1 MMVKI
6 TTGSSFGG
14 AIKYDE
20 GLLGKEQV
28 YETIGFEG
36 IDMDYDSMGRF
47 APNLQ
52 DMIDSFEL
60 QAELNPKVSQPV
72 KHFAISWHPDDA
84 AHLTNKVM
92 AEAVR
97 QYLKDMGYDNT
108 QYLITRHLGTDNPH
122 CHVVAN
128 AVDND
133 GRKINDYMERKRSA
147 DICKRITNDMG
158 FTWGSHKS
166 AKQSEIPTDCRQR
179 TYEAARYEIAR
190 DIACAI
196 PEAKSI
202 KDLPAILMV
211 KYGVTTYLKLDSNG
225 RPCGISFSKQV
236 KDENGKTVTCRFSGS
251 KIDRQYSCRNLEN
264 IINIWHDFPRLRK
277 EAQDILDLHSKIRD
291 THEIPPKV
299 RQQCEQLRRQMY
311 RLGREEKRLQKSLPL
326 NIAKGTLAVM
336 MAIAFSTPLTAL
348 VTVLTS
354 SLVVAYQDNKLSRIQ
369 RQRADIAKGIKSI
382 RQTFS
387 PQHEAGQQSQN
398 EHRPSLKLGLKLK

>member
-36 IDMDYDSMGRF
+36 IDMDCDSMGRF
-47 APNLQ
+47 APNVQ
-52 DMIDSFEL
+52 DITDSFEM
-60 QAELNPKVSQPV
+60 QAALNPNVSQPV

-84 AHLTNKVM
+84 ASLTNKVM
-92 AEAVR
+92 TEAVR
-97 QYLKDMGYDNT
+97 QYLKEMGYDNT

-133 GRKINDYMERKRSA
+133 GKKINDYMERKRSA
-147 DICKRITNDMG
+147 DICKKITNDMG

-166 AKQSEIPTDCRQR
+166 AKQSEIPNDCRQR

-190 DIACAI
+190 DVACAI

-202 KDLPAILMV
+202 KDLPAILMI
-211 KYGVTTYLKLDSNG
+211 KYGVTTDLKLDSSG

-236 KDENGKTVTCRFSGS
+236 KDENGNTVTCRFSGS

-264 IINIWHDFPRLRK
+264 IINIWHDFPRLRQ
-277 EAQDILDLHSKIRD
+277 EAQKILDLHSQIRN
-291 THEIPPKV
+291 THEIPTNV
-299 RQQCEQLRRQMY
+299 RRQCEQLRQQMH
-311 RLGREEKRLQKSLPL
+311 RLSREERRLQKSLPL

-348 VTVLTS
+348 VTALTA
-354 SLVVAYQDNKLSRIQ
+354 SLVVAYQDNRLSRIQ
-369 RQRADIAKGIKSI
+369 SQRADIGKNIKSI
-382 RQTFS
+382 KKTFR
-387 PQHEAGQQSQN
+387 SQPERYEDN
-398 EHRPSLKLGLKLK
+398 QPSQKLGLKLSL

>member
-36 IDMDYDSMGRF
+36 IDMDCDSMGRF
-47 APNLQ
+47 APNVQ
-52 DMIDSFEL
+52 DITDSFEM
-60 QAELNPKVSQPV
+60 QAALNPNVSQPV

-84 AHLTNKVM
+84 ASLTNKVM
-92 AEAVR
+92 TEAVQ
-97 QYLKDMGYDNT
+97 QYLKEMGYDNT

-122 CHVVAN
+122 CHVVVN

-133 GRKINDYMERKRSA
+133 GKKINDYMERKRSA
-147 DICKRITNDMG
+147 DICKKITNDMG

-166 AKQSEIPTDCRQR
+166 AKQSEIPADCRQR

-190 DIACAI
+190 DVACAI

-202 KDLPAILMV
+202 KDLPAILMI
-211 KYGVTTYLKLDSNG
+211 KYGVTTDLKLDSNG

-251 KIDRQYSCRNLEN
+251 KIDRQYSCKNLEN
-264 IINIWHDFPRLRK
+264 IINIWHDFPRLRQ
-277 EAQDILDLHSKIRD
+277 EAQNILDLHSQIRN
-291 THEIPPKV
+291 THEIPTKV
-299 RQQCEQLRRQMY
+299 RRQCEQLRQQMY
-311 RLGREEKRLQKSLPL
+311 RLGREERRLQKSLPL
-326 NIAKGTLAVM
+326 NIAKGALAVM

-348 VTVLTS
+348 VTALTA
-354 SLVVAYQDNKLSRIQ
+354 SLVVAYQDNRLSRIQ
-369 RQRADIAKGIKSI
+369 SQRSDIAKDIKSI
-382 RQTFS
+382 KQTFR
-387 PQHEAGQQSQN
+387 PQQERYEDNQPSQ
-398 EHRPSLKLGLKLK
+398 KLGLKLSL

>member
-20 GLLGKEQV
+20 GLLGKEQI

-36 IDMDYDSMGRF
+36 IDMDCDSMGRF

-52 DMIDSFEL
+52 DITDSFEM
-60 QAELNPKVSQPV
+60 QAALNPNVSQPV

-84 AHLTNKVM
+84 ANLTNKVM
-92 AEAVR
+92 TEAVQ
-97 QYLKDMGYDNT
+97 QYLKEMGYDNT

-133 GRKINDYMERKRSA
+133 GKKINDYMERKRSA
-147 DICKRITNDMG
+147 DICKKITNDMG

-166 AKQSEIPTDCRQR
+166 AKQSEIPADCRQR
-179 TYEAARYEIAR
+179 TYEAARYEIAQ
-190 DIACAI
+190 DVACAI
-196 PEAKSI
+196 PEAKNI
-202 KDLPAILMV
+202 KDLPAILMI
-211 KYGVTTYLKLDSNG
+211 KYGVTTDLKLDSNG

-251 KIDRQYSCRNLEN
+251 KIDRQYSCKNLEN
-264 IINIWHDFPRLRK
+264 IINIWHDFPRLRQ
-277 EAQDILDLHSKIRD
+277 EAQNILDLHSQIRN
-291 THEIPPKV
+291 THEIPTNV
-299 RQQCEQLRRQMY
+299 RRQCEQLRQQMY
-311 RLGREEKRLQKSLPL
+311 RLGREERRLQKSLPL

-348 VTVLTS
+348 VAALTA
-354 SLVVAYQDNKLSRIQ
+354 SLVVAYQDNRLSRIQ
-369 RQRADIAKGIKSI
+369 SQRADIAKDIKSI
-382 RQTFS
+382 KQTFR
-387 PQHEAGQQSQN
+387 PQQERYEDN
-398 EHRPSLKLGLKLK
+398 RPSQKLGLKLSL

>member
-20 GLLGKEQV
+20 GLLGKEQI

-36 IDMDYDSMGRF
+36 IDMDCDSMGRF

-52 DMIDSFEL
+52 DITDSFEM
-60 QAELNPKVSQPV
+60 QAALNPNVSQPV

-84 AHLTNKVM
+84 AILTNKVM
-92 AEAVR
+92 TEAVQ
-97 QYLKDMGYDNT
+97 QYLKEMGYDNT

-122 CHVVAN
+122 CHVVVN

-133 GRKINDYMERKRSA
+133 GKKINDYMERKRSA
-147 DICKRITNDMG
+147 DICKKITNDMG

-166 AKQSEIPTDCRQR
+166 AKQSEIPADCRQR

-190 DIACAI
+190 DVACAI

-202 KDLPAILMV
+202 KDLPAILMI
-211 KYGVTTYLKLDSNG
+211 KYGVTTDLKLDSNG

-251 KIDRQYSCRNLEN
+251 KIDRQYSCKNLEN
-264 IINIWHDFPRLRK
+264 IINIWHDFPRLRQ
-277 EAQDILDLHSKIRD
+277 EAQNILDLHSQIRN
-291 THEIPPKV
+291 THEIPTKV
-299 RQQCEQLRRQMY
+299 RRQCEQLRQQMY
-311 RLGREEKRLQKSLPL
+311 RLGREERRLQKSLPL

-348 VTVLTS
+348 VTALTA
-354 SLVVAYQDNKLSRIQ
+354 SLVVAYQDNRLSRIQ
-369 RQRADIAKGIKSI
+369 SQRADIAKDIKSI
-382 RQTFS
+382 KQTFR
-387 PQHEAGQQSQN
+387 PQQERYEDN
-398 EHRPSLKLGLKLK
+398 RPSQKLGPKLSL

>member
-36 IDMDYDSMGRF
+36 IDMDCDSMGRF
-47 APNLQ
+47 APNVQ
-52 DMIDSFEL
+52 DITDSFEM
-60 QAELNPKVSQPV
+60 QAALNPNVSQPV

-84 AHLTNKVM
+84 AILTNKVM
-92 AEAVR
+92 TEAVR
-97 QYLKDMGYDNT
+97 QYLKEMGYDNT

-122 CHVVAN
+122 CHVVVN

-133 GRKINDYMERKRSA
+133 GKKINDYMERKRSA
-147 DICKRITNDMG
+147 DICKKITNDMG

-190 DIACAI
+190 DVACAI

-202 KDLPAILMV
+202 KDLPAILMI
-211 KYGVTTYLKLDSNG
+211 KYRVTTDLKLDSNG

-236 KDENGKTVTCRFSGS
+236 KDENGNTVTCRFSGS
-251 KIDRQYSCRNLEN
+251 KIDRQYSCKNLEN
-264 IINIWHDFPRLRK
+264 IINIWHDFPRLRQ
-277 EAQDILDLHSKIRD
+277 EAQKILDLHSQIRN
-291 THEIPPKV
+291 THEIPTNV
-299 RQQCEQLRRQMY
+299 RRQCEQLRQQMH
-311 RLGREEKRLQKSLPL
+311 RLSREERRLQKSLPL
-326 NIAKGTLAVM
+326 NIAKGALAVM

-348 VTVLTS
+348 VTALTA
-354 SLVVAYQDNKLSRIQ
+354 SLVVAYQDNRLSRIQ
-369 RQRADIAKGIKSI
+369 SQRADIAKDIKSI
-382 RQTFS
+382 KQTFR
-387 PQHEAGQQSQN
+387 PQQERYEDN
-398 EHRPSLKLGLKLK
+398 RPSQKLGPKLSL

>member
-36 IDMDYDSMGRF
+36 IDMDCDSMGRF

-52 DMIDSFEL
+52 DITDSFEM
-60 QAELNPKVSQPV
+60 QAALNPNVSQPV

-84 AHLTNKVM
+84 AILTNKVM
-92 AEAVR
+92 TEAVQ
-97 QYLKDMGYDNT
+97 QYLKEMGYDNT

-122 CHVVAN
+122 CHVVVN

-133 GRKINDYMERKRSA
+133 GKKINDYMERKRSA
-147 DICKRITNDMG
+147 DICKKITNDMG

-166 AKQSEIPTDCRQR
+166 AKQSEIPADCRQR

-190 DIACAI
+190 DVACAI

-202 KDLPAILMV
+202 KDLPAILMI
-211 KYGVTTYLKLDSNG
+211 KYGVTTDLKLDSNG

-264 IINIWHDFPRLRK
+264 IINIWQDFPRLRQ
-277 EAQDILDLHSKIRD
+277 EAQKILDLHSKIRD
-291 THEIPPKV
+291 THEIPRKV
-299 RQQCEQLRRQMY
+299 RQQCEQLGRQMY
-311 RLGREEKRLQKSLPL
+311 RLEREEKRLQRSLPL

-354 SLVVAYQDNKLSRIQ
+354 SLVVAYQDNKLSMFFCN
-369 RQRADIAKGIKSI
+369 S
-382 RQTFS
+382 FV
-387 PQHEAGQQSQN
+387 
-398 EHRPSLKLGLKLK
+398 

>member
-36 IDMDYDSMGRF
+36 IDMDCDSMGRF
-47 APNLQ
+47 APNVQ
-52 DMIDSFEL
+52 DITDSFEM
-60 QAELNPKVSQPV
+60 QAALNPNVSQPV

-84 AHLTNKVM
+84 ASLTNKVM
-92 AEAVR
+92 TEAVR
-97 QYLKDMGYDNT
+97 QYLKEMGYDNT

-122 CHVVAN
+122 CHVVVN

-133 GRKINDYMERKRSA
+133 GKKINDYMERKRSA
-147 DICKRITNDMG
+147 DICKKITNDMG

-166 AKQSEIPTDCRQR
+166 AKQSEIPADCRQR

-190 DIACAI
+190 DVACAI

-202 KDLPAILMV
+202 KDLPAILMI
-211 KYGVTTYLKLDSNG
+211 KYGVTTDLKLDSNG

-251 KIDRQYSCRNLEN
+251 KIDRQYSCKNLEN
-264 IINIWHDFPRLRK
+264 IINIWHDFPRLRQ
-277 EAQDILDLHSKIRD
+277 EAQNILDLHSQIRN
-291 THEIPPKV
+291 THEIPTKV
-299 RQQCEQLRRQMY
+299 RRQCEQLRQQMY
-311 RLGREEKRLQKSLPL
+311 RLGREERRLQKSLPL
-326 NIAKGTLAVM
+326 NIAKGALAVM

-348 VTVLTS
+348 VTALTA
-354 SLVVAYQDNKLSRIQ
+354 SLVVAYQDNRLSRIQ
-369 RQRADIAKGIKSI
+369 SQRADIAKDIKSI
-382 RQTFS
+382 KQTFR
-387 PQHEAGQQSQN
+387 PQQERYEDN
-398 EHRPSLKLGLKLK
+398 RPSQKLGPKLSL